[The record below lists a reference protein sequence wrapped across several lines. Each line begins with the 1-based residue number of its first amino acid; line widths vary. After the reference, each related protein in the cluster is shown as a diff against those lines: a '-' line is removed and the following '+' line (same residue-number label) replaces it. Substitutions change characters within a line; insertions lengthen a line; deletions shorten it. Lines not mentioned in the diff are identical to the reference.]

1 MSKTNAMRI
10 LESAGIEY
18 SAHSYDVDEEDLT
31 GITVANKIGAAP
43 ESVFKTLVTTGDK
56 TGTTIFCIPV
66 TSELNLKKAAAVS
79 GNKKIEMIKMKDL
92 QPLTGY
98 IRGGCSP
105 VGMKKQFPTF
115 IDETA
120 VLYDLI
126 CVSAGIRGT
135 QIKVSPEKLAA
146 VTGAVFVEIS

>member
-10 LESAGIEY
+10 LESAGIDY
-18 SAHSYDVDEEDLT
+18 TAHSYDVDEEDLT
-31 GITVANKIGAAP
+31 GITVANKIGAEP

-66 TSELNLKKAAAVS
+66 TSELSLKKAAAVS

-126 CVSAGIRGT
+126 CVSAGVRGT

-146 VTGAVFVEIS
+146 VTGAVFAEIS

>member
-1 MSKTNAMRI
+1 MRI
-10 LESAGIEY
+10 LESAGIDY
-18 SAHSYDVDEEDLT
+18 TAHSYDVDEEDLT
-31 GITVANKIGAAP
+31 GITVANKIGAEP

-66 TSELNLKKAAAVS
+66 TSELSLKKAAAVS

-126 CVSAGIRGT
+126 CVSAGVRGT

-146 VTGAVFVEIS
+146 VTGAVFAEIS

>member
-1 MSKTNAMRI
+1 MRI

-18 SAHSYDVDEEDLT
+18 SAHTYEVDDEDLT
-31 GITVANKIGAAP
+31 GITVAKKIGADP

-120 VLYDLI
+120 ILYDYI
-126 CVSAGIRGT
+126 SVSAGVRGT

-146 VTGAVFVEIS
+146 VTGAVFADIS